1 MVPSSPEEKM
11 CLLTSITSLNV
22 SFSVKVKSTFSFP
35 SSVQLLLSGNTL
47 QIKYPCVS
55 FCQQSQAT
63 PSPR

>member
-11 CLLTSITSLNV
+11 CFLTSITSLNV

-55 FCQQSQAT
+55 FGQQPQAM